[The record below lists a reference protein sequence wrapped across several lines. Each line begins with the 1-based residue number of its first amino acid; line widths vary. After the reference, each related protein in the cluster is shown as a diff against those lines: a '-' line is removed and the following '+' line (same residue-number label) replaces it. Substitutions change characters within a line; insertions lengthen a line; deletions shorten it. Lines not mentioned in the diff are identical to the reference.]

1 MRALVSLALLAFAS
15 AAPAMAQL
23 PGPLKSALE
32 RSDDGSNYLF
42 DITHAASSEDAETGE
57 VETDTAYARVDFSQD
72 EFKQITPAHV
82 YDEALPGS
90 SFSALAALESQLEDG
105 IWCTRFGENI
115 PDEVEVVSET
125 ADTITYGFRP
135 KIPEDAGG
143 PEKKIAKRMR
153 GEITVSKDDPAVLS
167 YSASLSKP
175 VTLFVVFKI
184 KKIEQAVTCERAP
197 DGRTYAAR
205 FTSAY
210 DGAGGGQSGGNNGET
225 KVTAIYDETGELISE
240 LQY

>member
-1 MRALVSLALLAFAS
+1 MRATILSALALSVS
-15 AAPAMAQL
+15 AAPAFAQW
-23 PGPLKSALE
+23 PAPLKAALD
-32 RSDDGSNYLF
+32 RSNSGAIYVF
-42 DITHAASSEDAETGE
+42 EITHNSSRDNADTGE
-57 VETDTAYARVDFSQD
+57 VETETAYARVDFSKE
-72 EFKQITPAHV
+72 EFKQITPAHL
-82 YDEALPGS
+82 YDDSLPGS
-90 SFSALAALESQLEDG
+90 SFGALAALENQIEDG

-115 PDEVEVVSET
+115 PDKVEVLKET
-125 ADTITYGFRP
+125 SRTITYGFTP

-153 GEITVSKDDPAVLS
+153 AEITVSKNDPAVLA
-167 YSASLSKP
+167 YSAKLSKP

-205 FTSAY
+205 FTNAY

-225 KVTAIYDETGELISE
+225 NVTALYDTSGTLIAQ
-240 LQY
+240 LTN